1 MAISNFISEVWTA
14 SALDTLKNTLV
25 AESVCDM
32 SYNSEVANEGDTI
45 HILKHA
51 AVADAAY
58 PASSNITYNALSDAT
73 SDLSINVKR
82 YMAFEVPDLDKV
94 QSKPEFVAKATAN
107 GAYDIADHFDA
118 LLLGEYANASID
130 SFEDD
135 SSTAWQFTFQTAAD
149 VPALFAQLRR
159 KLQGANAPMGARPFL
174 IGPPELCEAVD
185 LFYGGKMTQPNDVLR
200 NGFKGSF
207 FGIDLYVS
215 NNCTTAS
222 SVTHGLAGVTAQS
235 IALVYQLKK
244 MEALRLEGRFS
255 DGVRAL
261 VVGGLKT
268 SRPEILID
276 VNLNSNVIADS

>member
-1 MAISNFISEVWTA
+1 MAISNFIPEIWTN

-32 SYNSEVANEGDTI
+32 SYNSEVANEGDKI

-51 AVADAAY
+51 AVSDAAY
-58 PASSNITYNALSDAT
+58 PSSSNITYSALSDGT
-73 SDLSINVKR
+73 SDLDVNVKR

-94 QSKPEFVAKATAN
+94 QSKPEFVTKASQN

-118 LLLGEYANASID
+118 LLLAEYANASLD
-130 SFEDD
+130 SYE
-135 SSTAWQFTFQTAAD
+135 SGSTDWQFTTATAAD
-149 VPALFAQLRR
+149 IPMLFASLVRQL
-159 KLQGANAPMGARPFL
+159 QVANAPMAGKPFL
-174 IGPPELCEAVD
+174 IGPPILGEAINV
-185 LFYGGKMTQPNDVLR
+185 FFGGKATDRTGIVK
-200 NGFKGSF
+200 NGFKGEF
-207 FGIDLYVS
+207 FGINVYVS
-215 NNCTTAS
+215 NNCTTETS
-222 SVTHGLAGVTAQS
+222 STHGLCGIEAQS

-268 SRPEILID
+268 YRPEILID
-276 VNLNSNVIADS
+276 VNLNSTIMG